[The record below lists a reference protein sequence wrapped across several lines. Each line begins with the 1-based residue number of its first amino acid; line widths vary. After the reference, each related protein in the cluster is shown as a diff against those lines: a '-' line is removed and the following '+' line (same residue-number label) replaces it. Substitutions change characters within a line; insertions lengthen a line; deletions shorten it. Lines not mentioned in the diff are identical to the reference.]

1 MVLAALQHPKQ
12 QHLHRRLPKAVGLI
26 ALQQQGLE
34 GTEDTAKATLH
45 GWVQRLLSQEHP
57 GSIQPHLPTTPRC

>member
-12 QHLHRRLPKAVGLI
+12 QHLHRQLPKAVGLI

-45 GWVQRLLSQEHP
+45 GWVQGLLS
-57 GSIQPHLPTTPRC
+57 